1 MSNNVAS
8 VYRAVIDDVIQNV
21 SKDFEDMGVDQ
32 SVLLELKRSWEQKV
46 ASSRVANWQA
56 GEAFYAEA
64 IADDAL
70 RKYQQVQDHETTT
83 AAANLATLATG
94 TSIIGADSGNGLGKP
109 QQFIVQK
116 NTGHSQAQP
125 NPGHPNGIL
134 LQDGAAMIAP
144 QNADAADK
152 KMYYDIVQKPL
163 SQDVGSSTIL
173 SAASSSNFVS
183 ADVNTKS
190 YVSAPDHNMKAHVP
204 TSEFDVK
211 SNYAN
216 QPAPAT
222 VLPSGR
228 RRHGS
233 RNGNDDDINSDL
245 DDSEDDDGAADGEE
259 SQNIILCLYDKDDTV
274 VAFRDISPAAETH
287 LLVVPK
293 AHYKNYKALN
303 KEHVELVKHM
313 KQVAMR
319 TITGTKSDDTDETG
333 LLVGFVAPLFNTV
346 PHIHLHVLTQPVQT
360 WWPRSMVFTKYLFK
374 TVDSVID
381 DLESL

>member
-32 SVLLELKRSWEQKV
+32 SVLSELKRSWEQKV

-94 TSIIGADSGNGLGKP
+94 TSMIGADSGNGLGKP
-109 QQFIVQK
+109 QQYIVQK

-144 QNADAADK
+144 QNAEAADK
-152 KMYYDIVQKPL
+152 KMYYDLPKPP
-163 SQDVGSSTIL
+163 SQDIGSSTIL

-190 YVSAPDHNMKAHVP
+190 YVSAPDHNVKAHVP
-204 TSEFDVK
+204 ASEFDVK
-211 SNYAN
+211 SNYAV

-222 VLPSGR
+222 VLPSGK
-228 RRHGS
+228 RRHGT

-245 DDSEDDDGAADGEE
+245 DDSEDDEGAADGEE

-274 VAFRDISPAAETH
+274 VAFRDLSPAAETH
-287 LLVVPK
+287 LLVIPK
-293 AHYKNYKALN
+293 AHYKNYRALN

-313 KQVAMR
+313 KQVALQTMR
-319 TITGTKSDDTDETG
+319 TITATKSDDEAG
-333 LLVGFVAPLFNTV
+333 LLVC
-346 PHIHLHVLTQPVQT
+346 
-360 WWPRSMVFTKYLFK
+360 R
-374 TVDSVID
+374 SVIQHCSSYSSACINATGS
-381 DLESL
+381 DLVAAFDGFHEIFVQDG